1 VTLALDEPDAL
12 PVEGNLR
19 GATMRTEMGTYHMR
33 PFGQPCIE
41 GFSAAVLRSR
51 WRMPVKV
58 PSPRRASTK
67 SSPFSATISPQTK
80 AARGVALGPRSLCP
94 RLVFARAA
102 RACGESGGAGSS
114 RRWPIILWRA
124 RQPRRDFLH
133 RAWGAG

>member
-33 PFGQPCIE
+33 RSASPVSKV
-41 GFSAAVLRSR
+41 FSAAVLRSR

-67 SSPFSATISPQTK
+67 SSPFSATIF
-80 AARGVALGPRSLCP
+80 AAN
-94 RLVFARAA
+94 
-102 RACGESGGAGSS
+102 
-114 RRWPIILWRA
+114 
-124 RQPRRDFLH
+124 
-133 RAWGAG
+133 